1 MSTEKKSRPWYIQ
14 YVLGGLSGMTA
25 TCVVQPVDL
34 IKTRMQLSGEMGK
47 APAYK
52 SSFHAFSVIA
62 RTEGVRNL
70 YKGLSAGL
78 LRQATYG
85 TTRLGTYNS
94 FTRALTTNDENGKPK
109 PISFGMK
116 LLAGSA
122 AGGIGAVIGT
132 PAEISLIRMTSDG
145 RLPPDQRR
153 GYKNV
158 FDALLRIS
166 REEGFFTMWRGC
178 GPTVGRAIVLNAAQ
192 LGTYDQAKQMLIQ
205 SGYFGNNM
213 TTHFVA
219 SLASG
224 FISTAVSIPIDMAK
238 TRIQT
243 MKHGEYKNAIDCIV
257 KTARSEGVLSLW
269 KGFTPYFLRLG
280 PHTIITFVV
289 LEQMNKAYNKAYKY

>member
-1 MSTEKKSRPWYIQ
+1 MSAEKKKPWYLQ
-14 YVLGGLSGMTA
+14 YGLGGLSGMTA

-47 APAYK
+47 APQYK
-52 SSFHAFSVIA
+52 SSFDAFGKIA
-62 RTEGVRNL
+62 RAEGFRSL

-85 TTRLGTYNS
+85 TTRLGSYNS
-94 FTRALTTNDENGKPK
+94 ISIALAPKDENGKPK
-109 PISFGMK
+109 PLNFGLK
-116 LLAGSA
+116 LLSGSA
-122 AGGIGAVIGT
+122 AGAIGAVVGT

-145 RLPPDQRR
+145 RLPPEQRR

-158 FDALLRIS
+158 FDALIRIS

-178 GPTVGRAIVLNAAQ
+178 GPTVSRAIVLNAAQ

-205 SGYFGNNM
+205 SGYFGNNL
-213 TTHFVA
+213 TTHFTA
-219 SLASG
+219 SLLSG

-243 MKHGEYKNAIDCIV
+243 MKNNEYKNALDCIV
-257 KTARSEGVLSLW
+257 KTARSEGVFSLW

-289 LEQMNKAYNKAYKY
+289 LEQMNKAYSNYANKI